1 MNRTLISLLFDTLQS
16 PAYSAV
22 KGQEVH
28 TFNTIHIKYYTLG
41 FLIRI
46 IQYLNY
52 ADSRIM
58 HNSCI
63 NGCVN
68 LLHETYTYKN
78 IGS

>member
-41 FLIRI
+41 FYSIFKLCG
-46 IQYLNY
+46 LP
-52 ADSRIM
+52 
-58 HNSCI
+58 HNA
-63 NGCVN
+63 
-68 LLHETYTYKN
+68 
-78 IGS
+78 